1 MVAPL
6 PFLKVVVVSSSTVTY
21 SVKSIVDSILLSAL
35 LQTTASFTERV
46 GGVLFSVI
54 KATSV
59 VLHPVAVAVTVNV

>member
-21 SVKSIVDSILLSAL
+21 SVKSIVDSMLLSAL

-46 GGVLFSVI
+46 GGVLFSVT

-59 VLHPVAVAVTVNV
+59 VLHPVAVTVTVNV